1 MMNFSISLKLVLKTL
16 YTNEKSKTTPFSLD
30 NTCSACDTNSMEKL
44 PVKLIK
50 PTAKPPVRQTE
61 GSVGYDISACIEQDI
76 IIKPGQT
83 HMIGS
88 GFIIALEPGYAAFI
102 YARSG
107 LGIKQ
112 GIAPAN
118 CVGVVDSDYRGEVI
132 VGLRNSSQKSFT
144 VKNGD
149 RIAQMVIAKC
159 ELPEISIYEN
169 LDDTLRGQGGFGS
182 TDERQL

>member
-1 MMNFSISLKLVLKTL
+1 MK
-16 YTNEKSKTTPFSLD
+16 
-30 NTCSACDTNSMEKL
+30 KL

-50 PTAKPPVRQTE
+50 PDAKPPVRQTG
-61 GSVGYDISACIEQDI
+61 GSVGYDIAACLEQDI
-76 IIKPGQT
+76 TISPGET

-88 GFIIALEPGYAAFI
+88 GFAIALREGYAAFL

-112 GIAPAN
+112 GIIPAN

-132 VGLRNSSQKSFT
+132 VGLKNTSNTAFA

-159 ELPEISIYEN
+159 ELPDIEIFDD
-169 LDDTLRGQGGFGS
+169 LDDTSRGAGGFGS
-182 TDERQL
+182 TDKDS